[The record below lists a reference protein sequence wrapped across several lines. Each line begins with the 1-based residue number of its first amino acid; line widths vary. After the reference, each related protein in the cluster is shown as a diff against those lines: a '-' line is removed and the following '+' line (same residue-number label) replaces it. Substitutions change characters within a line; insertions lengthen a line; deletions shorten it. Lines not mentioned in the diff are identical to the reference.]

1 MSKTFKDNYFN
12 EEDKWTKKKSIKS
25 HKQKRIKVNEYLR
38 LIEHGEDFDDDEL
51 EEIFEED

>member
-51 EEIFEED
+51 EEIFDE